1 MTETGTGS
9 TPTRTE
15 RQARRS
21 LSKDMTISLILL
33 IAVVML
39 VLFAG
44 GYYLRSED
52 MRLEIDA
59 TADEYAS
66 NLADILAVPL
76 WTFDENGIRQA
87 GNVFIQNEQVASVR
101 IADHRER
108 VLFERI
114 KPDDGAERVERTRPI
129 MFEKQR
135 IGTAV
140 ITLTLAPYKRSL
152 SLFTMTMIAAFGG
165 VVVVLA
171 ISTGLFLRV
180 FLARPFRE
188 LMHSMILLADG
199 LYSGDF
205 KRPHHRELEE
215 IMFNFQAM
223 ASRVQ
228 SREAALEAEV
238 LEREK
243 AQERYSLAVRGA
255 NDGIWDWDLYTDEV
269 YYSPRWKEIIGFSER
284 EFPAN
289 VEEWKKRI
297 HPNDLEAVVNA
308 HQSLMAGLSEEMN
321 LEYRLRH
328 KHGSYRWVHARG
340 ASLKDDSGEPLR
352 IAGAITDVTQRKQAE
367 SQLRKSEEMY
377 RSLIE
382 TTSEGYL
389 MLDRDATIRG
399 TNKAFRD
406 MLGYSR
412 IEIEGRTPMDFMDD
426 SDTRLFRNLLVQRAD
441 SPHQQGEFTFRRKEG
456 DDVNVLASSTTMFD
470 SNGEVKGCFVLFT
483 DITERKRMENQ
494 LRHQAMHD
502 PLTGLANRTLCM
514 DRLTRALERSRR
526 RGNYNYAL
534 IFVDLDRFKII
545 NDSLG
550 HNVGDILLIEV
561 SRRLEES
568 VRELDTVSRFG
579 GDEFIVLLEELQS
592 PRMAIQV
599 VKRMR
604 RKLRRPYNLAGHEIQ
619 VSASLGIVLGP
630 VEAQRSEDI
639 LRYSN
644 LAMHR
649 AKATGRDRFKVFSNR
664 LLEHA
669 VQLMTLE
676 NDMDTALAE
685 GQFFLN
691 YQPIVQVVG
700 ERKLCAFEA
709 LARWRHPERGLIPP
723 VEFIAVAEETGQITD
738 LGLWVLHEACTTMV
752 RWRETIP
759 AARDIFMSVN
769 ISGKQF
775 AQADLIGKIR
785 RILKATGMPAN
796 RLKLEITETAIM
808 QNAVQATNT
817 LRMLKELGVT
827 LAVDDFGTGY
837 SSMSYLQKLPL
848 DHLKIDLSFVQA
860 LDAGPENVEIIK
872 AIVNLAHTL
881 GLEVV
886 AEGVERAEHQRTLVE
901 LGCEYC
907 QGYFFSRPVSAE
919 EAEQIIRQQVS
930 INL

>member
-1 MTETGTGS
+1 
-9 TPTRTE
+9 
-15 RQARRS
+15 
-21 LSKDMTISLILL
+21 MTISLILL
-33 IAVVML
+33 IALVML
-39 VLFAG
+39 VLFAA
-44 GYYLRSED
+44 GYYFRSED
-52 MRLEIDA
+52 MRREIDA

-87 GNVFIQNEQVASVR
+87 GSVFTQNEQVASVH
-101 IADHRER
+101 IEDHRGR
-108 VLFERI
+108 VLFELV
-114 KPDDGAERVERTRPI
+114 KAPDGAARVERVRPI
-129 MFEKQR
+129 LFENQR
-135 IGTAV
+135 IGTAR
-140 ITLTLAPYKRSL
+140 ITLTLAPYTRSL
-152 SLFTMTMIAAFGG
+152 RVFTVTMVAAFGG

-171 ISTGLFLRV
+171 LATGLFLRV

-188 LMHSMILLADG
+188 LMQGMILLADG
-199 LYSGDF
+199 RFSDDF
-205 KRPHHRELEE
+205 KQPHHRELEE
-215 IMFNFQAM
+215 IMIEFRGM

-228 SREAALEAEV
+228 SRESALEAEV

-243 AQERYSLAVRGA
+243 AQERYALAVRGA

-269 YYSPRWKEIIGFSER
+269 YYSPRWKEIIGFAEH

-297 HPNDLEAVVNA
+297 HPDDLEVVVNA
-308 HQSLMAGLSEEMN
+308 HQSLMAGIMDEMN

-340 ASLKDDSGEPLR
+340 ASLKDESGEPLR

-389 MLDRDATIRG
+389 MLDRDAVIRG

-412 IEIEGRTPMDFMDD
+412 IEIEGHTPMDFMEHGDA
-426 SDTRLFRNLLVQRAD
+426 RLFRNLLAQRVN
-441 SPHQQGEFTFRRKEG
+441 SPHQQGEFTFHRKEG
-456 DDVNVLASSTTMFD
+456 DDVNVLASATTMFD

-514 DRLTRALERSRR
+514 DRLTRALERARR
-526 RGNYNYAL
+526 RGNYNFAL

-550 HNVGDILLIEV
+550 HNVGDVVLIEV

-604 RKLRRPYNLAGHEIQ
+604 SRLRRPYNLAGHEIQ
-619 VSASLGIVLGP
+619 ISASLGIVLGP
-630 VEAQRSEDI
+630 VDAQHAEDV

-676 NDMDTALAE
+676 NDMDTAMAE

-691 YQPIVQVVG
+691 YQPIVQLKG
-700 ERKLCAFEA
+700 EKRVFAFEA
-709 LARWRHPERGLIPP
+709 LARWMHPERGLISPM
-723 VEFIAVAEETGQITD
+723 EFIAVAEETGQITD
-738 LGLWVLHEACTTMV
+738 LGLWVLHEACATMA
-752 RWRETIP
+752 RWRMTIP
-759 AARDIFMSVN
+759 AAQDIFLSVN

-775 AQADLIGKIR
+775 AQSDLIGKIR
-785 RILKATGMPAN
+785 RILNETKMPAN

-817 LRMLKELGVT
+817 LRMLKELGIT

-860 LDAGPENVEIIK
+860 LDTGPENVEIVK
-872 AIVNLAHTL
+872 AIINLAHTL

-886 AEGVERAEHQRTLVE
+886 AEGVERPQHQRTLME
-901 LGCEYC
+901 LGCEYY
-907 QGYFFSRPVSAE
+907 QGYLYSRPVSAG
-919 EAEQIIRQQVS
+919 EAEHFIQHQEELFPVE
-930 INL
+930 

>member
-1 MTETGTGS
+1 MS
-9 TPTRTE
+9 NIPTALHE
-15 RQARRS
+15 RKATRS
-21 LSKDMTISLILL
+21 LSQDMTISLILL
-33 IAVVML
+33 IALVML
-39 VLFAG
+39 ALFAA
-44 GYYLRSED
+44 GYYFRSND
-52 MRLEIDA
+52 MRREIDA
-59 TADEYAS
+59 TADEYVS

-87 GNVFIQNEQVASVR
+87 GSVFAQNELVSSVR
-101 IADHRER
+101 IADHRGR
-108 VLFERI
+108 LLFELA
-114 KPDDGAERVERTRPI
+114 KPDDGAKQVERERVIR
-129 MFEKQR
+129 FEDQK
-135 IGTAV
+135 IGTARV
-140 ITLTLAPYKRSL
+140 TLTLAPYQRSL
-152 SLFTMTMIAAFGG
+152 RLFSVTMVAAFGV

-171 ISTGLFLRV
+171 VATGLFLRV

-188 LMHSMILLADG
+188 LTEGMNRLADG
-199 LYSGDF
+199 RFSGEF
-205 KRPHHRELEE
+205 KRPRHHEMDE
-215 IMFNFQAM
+215 IMRNFRAM
-223 ASRVQ
+223 AVRVQ

-238 LEREK
+238 QEREK
-243 AQERYSLAVRGA
+243 AEERYAVAVRGA

-269 YYSPRWKEIIGFSER
+269 YYSPRWKEIIGFAEY
-284 EFPAN
+284 EFPHD

-297 HPNDLEAVVNA
+297 HPDDLEAVVNA
-308 HQSLMAGLSEEMN
+308 HQNLMAGLTDEMN

-328 KHGSYRWVHARG
+328 KHGSYRWIHARG
-340 ASLKDDSGEPLR
+340 ASLKDDSGEPVR
-352 IAGAITDVTQRKQAE
+352 IAGAITDVTLRKQAE
-367 SQLRKSEEMY
+367 RQLRKSEEMY

-389 MLDRDATIRG
+389 MLDRDALIRG

-426 SDTRLFRNLLVQRAD
+426 QDGSIFANLLAQRGS
-441 SPHQQGEFTFRRKEG
+441 SPHQQGEFTFRRREG
-456 DDVNVLASSTTMFD
+456 DEVNVLASATTMFHA
-470 SNGEVKGCFVLFT
+470 NGEVKGCFVLFT

-526 RGNYNYAL
+526 RGNYNFAL
-534 IFVDLDRFKII
+534 LFVDLDRFKII

-550 HNVGDILLIEV
+550 HNVGDALLIEV

-604 RKLRRPYNLAGHEIQ
+604 RRLRRPYNLGGHEIQ

-630 VEAQRSEDI
+630 VQAERAEDV

-649 AKATGRDRFKVFSNR
+649 AKAAGRDRFKVFSNR

-676 NDMDTALAE
+676 NDMDTAMAE

-691 YQPIVQVVG
+691 FQPIVQVHG
-700 ERKLCAFEA
+700 EQKLFAFEA

-723 VEFIAVAEETGQITD
+723 AEFIAVAEETGQITD
-738 LGLWVLHEACTTMV
+738 LGLWVLHEACATMV
-752 RWRETIP
+752 RWRENIP
-759 AARDIFMSVN
+759 EARDVYLSVN

-785 RILKATGMPAN
+785 RILRQTDMPAT

-808 QNAVQATNT
+808 QNAVQAANT
-817 LRMLKELGVT
+817 LRMLKDLGVT

-860 LDAGPENVEIIK
+860 LDAGPENVEIVK
-872 AIVNLAHTL
+872 AIINLAHTL
-881 GLEVV
+881 GLQVV
-886 AEGVERAEHQRTLVE
+886 AEGVERPEHQRTLVE
-901 LGCEYC
+901 LGCEYF
-907 QGYFFSRPVSAE
+907 QGYLYSRPVSVE
-919 EAEQIIRQQVS
+919 EAEQFIRGSRSFV
-930 INL
+930 LPG